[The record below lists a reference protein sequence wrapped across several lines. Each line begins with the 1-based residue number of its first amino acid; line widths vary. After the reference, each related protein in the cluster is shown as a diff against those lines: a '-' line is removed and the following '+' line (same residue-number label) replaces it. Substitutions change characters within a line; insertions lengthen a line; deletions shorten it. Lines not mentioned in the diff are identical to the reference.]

1 MTPLTPQIGTRPT
14 SLMVYLDCS
23 SNLIRAAQKLCIHRN
38 SLVYRLNRA
47 QEIAGF
53 DFERPGEVE
62 RILFSCEILQYL
74 DSKNGL

>member
-1 MTPLTPQIGTRPT
+1 MTPLTPQIGTRP
-14 SLMVYLDCS
+14 
-23 SNLIRAAQKLCIHRN
+23 CIHRN